1 MQYPRNGGKR
11 SATPR
16 LKLLALSLTCALMVS
31 ACGSNLPMQQCVPSQ
46 VVVDQGLMARPSYQ
60 EELLNFFSDKPSEL
74 TTK

>member
-1 MQYPRNGGKR
+1 MQYPTNGVKSPAG
-11 SATPR
+11 
-16 LKLLALSLTCALMVS
+16 LKLTLLALYISCALMVS

-60 EELLNFFSDKPSEL
+60 EELLNFLSDKPSEL